1 MGWIGSAGTEAAI
14 SGVRCAQK
22 LMPKKLG
29 KRLVTFGIP
38 AVEWLAGNNFG
49 NMIKEL
55 LNSVLDLGDCWSRGS
70 AGDRFDNEP
79 VPPDV
84 ERRPIKF
91 SKLVS
96 LQLPPLL
103 ALDEGDECI
112 LVALTWECGHQCCC
126 CAAWV
131 KLQLS
136 VDAERERAAT
146 SYCGCWSSTIYRL

>member
-1 MGWIGSAGTEAAI
+1 MGWVGSAGTEAAI

-22 LMPKKLG
+22 LMPEKLG

-38 AVEWLAGNNFG
+38 VVEYLAGNNFG
-49 NMIKEL
+49 NLIKEL
-55 LNSVLDLGDCWSRGS
+55 LNCVLDLGDCWGS

-103 ALDEGDECI
+103 CLDEGDECI
-112 LVALTWECGHQCCC
+112 LVAMRWGMWTECG
-126 CAAWV
+126 
-131 KLQLS
+131 
-136 VDAERERAAT
+136 
-146 SYCGCWSSTIYRL
+146 